1 MRLCASVVEEIG
13 RFTWKGSDAMVPA
26 WWGGKKTVMG
36 KALRWRGW
44 LLLIL
49 AGVAGLLLAWPVPT
63 AHAGAFEEGVNFFQG
78 GHYRWALE
86 KFIEAVDQAP
96 RDPERQ
102 WYLAE
107 SYRLLADNAA
117 AGQAYR
123 RILQLTPQSHQAMAA
138 RRALDT
144 LGEPSLTTFQIPFQ
158 KQGASVLLPGKL
170 NGQLIGYFILD
181 TGATFTSVSRSVA
194 DRLGVASG
202 GSTVRL
208 GTASGAIQVPLALL
222 DEVEVGGAVAR
233 HVAAVIHDLPN
244 VPPNVVGL
252 LGLSFLERFRV
263 NLDLTSGVLVLE
275 SGD

>member
-1 MRLCASVVEEIG
+1 
-13 RFTWKGSDAMVPA
+13 MVPA

-36 KALRWRGW
+36 QALRWRGW

-49 AGVAGLLLAWPVPT
+49 AGVAGLLLAWPMST
-63 AHAGAFEEGVNFFQG
+63 AHAGAFEEGVDFFQG

-96 RDPERQ
+96 WDPERQ

-107 SYRLLADNAA
+107 AYRLLGDNAA

-123 RILQLTPQSHQAMAA
+123 RILQMTPQSPQAMAA
-138 RRALDT
+138 RRALDA
-144 LGEPSLTTFQIPFQ
+144 LGEPSLTTFRIPFQ
-158 KQGASVLLPGKL
+158 KRGASVLLPGKL
-170 NGQLIGYFILD
+170 NNQLIGYFILD
-181 TGATFTSVSRSVA
+181 TGATFTSISRTVA
-194 DRLGVASG
+194 DSLGVASG

-208 GTASGAIQVPLALL
+208 STASGAIQVPLALL